1 MVHPVKTC
9 RKLKWYI
16 LSGSI
21 LGQTYIL
28 TSLPPYN
35 PAVLQPKILGW
46 WGLRLGVKNFFF
58 LGFEGIQSFHEGG
71 STLTYFNEI
80 CSHVC

>member
-46 WGLRLGVKNFFF
+46 WGLRLGVKNSLL
-58 LGFEGIQSFHEGG
+58 LGCHRRSDTSEVY
-71 STLTYFNEI
+71 TRRR
-80 CSHVC
+80 